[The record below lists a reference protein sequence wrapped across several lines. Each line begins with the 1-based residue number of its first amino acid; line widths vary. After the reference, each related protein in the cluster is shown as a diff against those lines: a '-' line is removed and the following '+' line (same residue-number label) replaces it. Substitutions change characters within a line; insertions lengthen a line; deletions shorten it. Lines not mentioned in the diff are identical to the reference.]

1 MRTKLRVTRRG
12 YNRLILI
19 ILDPCN
25 TATTP
30 AESFFSSTWSVI
42 NSLV

>member
-19 ILDPCN
+19 ILDQCN
-25 TATTP
+25 PATTP